1 MQVFE
6 RLSDDPVSYVWVA
19 APIESHRKVTPDD
32 ERHAVRAASM
42 RCCRLTAIAPNV
54 TRMDYACTLDLKGAF
69 PRAITNNLAIPE
81 LMRHGP
87 TPQRGLGPALCRG
100 PPSTRHGTGRT
111 PVPNLHWIG
120 LLPTVARL
128 LPAMGPGSPPCPICT
143 GLASSEL
150 QQDHTP
156 TSAPGLGSL
165 HPHLHRDCVL
175 CRPPA
180 PIVRCSSAVMCS
192 SAAV

>member
-1 MQVFE
+1 VQVLE

-19 APIESHRKVTPDD
+19 APIETHRKVTPDD

-87 TPQRGLGPALCRG
+87 TPQPHEGLGQHFA
-100 PPSTRHGTGRT
+100 
-111 PVPNLHWIG
+111 
-120 LLPTVARL
+120 VARL
-128 LPAMGPGSPPCPICT
+128 LPAMGPGSPPCPFCT
-143 GLASSEL
+143 GLASSQL

-156 TSAPGLGSL
+156 TSAPGLGSP
-165 HPHLHRDCVL
+165 HPYLHRDCGL

-180 PIVRCSSAVMCS
+180 PIVRCSSAVMS
-192 SAAV
+192 ASAAV